1 MNNNNQPKIQK
12 IYIMVLTKIYVFLRV
27 LFYLEMHGERKLKS
41 NF

>member
-12 IYIMVLTKIYVFLRV
+12 IYIMVLTKIYVFLIV
-27 LFYLEMHGERKLKS
+27 LFYLEMYGERKLKS